1 MNPPKISELRMRA
14 IVAIAWMNKAVA
26 ASQPPLTVDLA
37 IAITIVIT
45 RVTAKRVTTSSIVAV
60 HHNNGRARKMSMT
73 PKRVVN
79 KPCPKQSREGKPTQ
93 HMWAKSSLNKA
104 NKNHV
109 LNRCEHKAYAN
120 DPCQP
125 NNDKSY
131 DDGSHHTP
139 DVSGNDY
146 SHHSEFWTEKNYGV
160 F

>member
-37 IAITIVIT
+37 IAITIAIT
-45 RVTAKRVTTSSIVAV
+45 RVTAKRVTTSSVVAV

-79 KPCPKQSREGKPTQ
+79 KPFPNQ
-93 HMWAKSSLNKA
+93 HTWAKSSLNKA

-109 LNRCEHKAYAN
+109 LNCCEHKAYAN

-146 SHHSEFWTEKNYGV
+146 SHHSEFWTEKNYRV